1 MLAPQ
6 RNSAT
11 GRGGGGRYRGG
22 MITLADCRAA
32 DAADPLAP
40 LAARFAP
47 GDAGAIYLDANSIG
61 AMPRDVPARVAQLL
75 QQGWAE
81 QRRRSWSTADWLD
94 QPRALGAGLSAILG
108 ADPEDVVVCDTT
120 TVNLFKL
127 LTYALR
133 LQPDR
138 RVVVAERH
146 VFPTDLYVAEG
157 LARHAGVSLRLID
170 HPDELPAAL
179 GDDVA
184 VVYLSHVD
192 YRSSRRWDMGAVNRA
207 AHAAGAFAL
216 WDLSHSAGA
225 NVIDLRGTDADFAVG
240 CGYKY
245 LSGGPGAPALLYV
258 HPRHHDAAWPTI
270 CGWSGHADPFAF
282 DSEFVPTKGP
292 QRHLAASPAVLANAA
307 FGAAVA
313 IWRDVSPTS
322 LDRKHRAL
330 SATATDLLT
339 QQCGALGVTVT
350 SPRSYEAQGGHVGF
364 SHDAAA
370 QLSQALV
377 AAGVICSFRKP
388 DTIRFGLGPLAL
400 GHQDLWQA
408 VARLREILQTAQWR
422 EPRFATAAI

>member
-1 MLAPQ
+1 
-6 RNSAT
+6 
-11 GRGGGGRYRGG
+11 
-22 MITLADCRAA
+22 MITLDDCRAA
-32 DAADPLAP
+32 DVADPLA
-40 LAARFAP
+40 LLGARFAP
-47 GDAGAIYLDANSIG
+47 GEAGAIYLDANSVG
-61 AMPRDVPARVAQLL
+61 AMPRDVPSRVARVL

-94 QPRALGAGLSAILG
+94 QPRTLGAGLSAILG
-108 ADPEDVVVCDTT
+108 ADPEDLVVCDTT

-133 LQPDR
+133 LQAAR

-157 LARHAGVSLRLID
+157 LARHAGASLRLID
-170 HPDELPAAL
+170 DPGELPAAT

-207 AHAAGAFAL
+207 AHAAGALTL

-270 CGWSGHADPFAF
+270 CGWMGHAHPFAF
-282 DSEFVPTKGP
+282 EAEFVPAAGP
-292 QRHLAASPAVLANAA
+292 QRHLVASPAVLANTA
-307 FGAAVA
+307 FAAAVD
-313 IWRDVSPTS
+313 IWREVSPAA
-322 LDRKHRAL
+322 LDRKHRSL
-330 SATATDLLT
+330 SAAAAGLLM
-339 QQCGALGVTVT
+339 QQCGGLGVTVT
-350 SPRSYEAQGGHVGF
+350 SPGTYEEQGGHVGF
-364 SHDAAA
+364 SYPAAA

-377 AAGVICSFRKP
+377 AAGVICSYRKP

-400 GHQDLWQA
+400 RHEDLWHA
-408 VARLREILQTAQWR
+408 VARLREILQSARWQ